1 MICLPQV
8 NIIHC
13 LPKRRLILGLCFTLS
28 SFFASGAA
36 ALDDITLQ
44 LKFLHQFQF
53 AGYYAAL
60 EQGYYRQAGLNVHIL
75 EGISGKEP
83 LENVLS
89 GKSQFGVGSSGLL
102 LERHAGKPVVVLGV
116 VFQHSPYVLLTPKTA
131 VTQTIH
137 DIAGKPVMLAAQS
150 EEIIAYLKKEGIALD
165 AITRVEHSFK
175 PDDLIS
181 GKVYG
186 FSAYSTNE
194 TDYLDH
200 AGFAYQAYTPRSA
213 GIDFYGDNLFTSEQE
228 IEKHPAR
235 VQAFR
240 DASMR
245 GWQYA
250 MSHTEEIS
258 DLILAKYSQ
267 RNSREHLLYEAKQ
280 MMPLLQPVLVEIG
293 YMNPGRWRHIGEVY
307 AELGMLPKQVA
318 LDGFLYESNP
328 RLDLRWWYRA
338 LAAVVFIAIFA
349 WVIHIRRLSAER
361 EISRERV
368 KASEERLN
376 FAMQGSGY
384 GVWDW
389 DIPSGTV
396 MYSERWREMHGYS
409 ENEVPNRLEGWEQR
423 VHPDELDKIKAE
435 MLAYL
440 KGKSD
445 TYVNEHRA
453 LNKDGSWKWVV
464 DRGMVVSRDANG
476 KPLRMVCTHADIS
489 ERKQYEAN
497 LRHLNEQL
505 ELRVEE
511 RTRELSLAMKQV
523 TQSEKLASLGSL
535 VAGISHELNTPIGNT
550 LMVAST
556 LNDKIEQLEAML
568 ATGQVSRSKLHHLLE
583 DCQKASALIMR
594 NSQRS
599 GELIASFKR
608 VAVDQ
613 TSERRRNFDLNTLVT
628 DILNALGPA
637 LRRAKAEVKIDI
649 TADLQMDSYP
659 GYLEQIL
666 SNLVMNSLHHGF
678 NERETGHIL
687 ISAQQLDDNIELVY
701 QDDGL
706 GIAKELQHRVF
717 EPFYT
722 TKLGQGGSGLGL
734 SIVYNLTHAILK
746 GQLQL
751 ESDTG
756 QGLRIV
762 FNFPAQTPE
771 Q

>member
-1 MICLPQV
+1 MIFLNQV
-8 NIIHC
+8 T
-13 LPKRRLILGLCFTLS
+13 RRCHISSQRLVLGFCVSLS
-28 SFFASGAA
+28 GLFAPSAA
-36 ALDDITLQ
+36 ALDDINLQ
-44 LKFLHQFQF
+44 LKYLHQFQF

-60 EQGYYRQAGLNVHIL
+60 EQGYYREAGLDVHIS

-89 GKSQFGVGSSGLL
+89 GKSQFGVGSSSLL

-116 VFQHSPYVLLTPKTA
+116 VFQHSPYVLLTPKTTA
-131 VTQTIH
+131 TQTIH
-137 DIAGKPVMLAAQS
+137 DIAGKSLMLAAQS

-165 AITRVEHSFK
+165 GIKQLEHSFK
-175 PDDLIS
+175 PDDLIN

-194 TDYLDH
+194 TDYLDR

-228 IEKHPAR
+228 IAKHPAR
-235 VQAFR
+235 VRAFR
-240 DASMR
+240 EASMR

-280 MMPLLQPVLVEIG
+280 MMPLLQPVLVEMG
-293 YMNPGRWRHIGEVY
+293 YMNPGRWQHIGEVY
-307 AELGMLPKQVA
+307 AELGMLPKHVS
-318 LDGFLYESNP
+318 LDGFLYEPNP
-328 RLDLRWWYRA
+328 RLDLVWWYRA
-338 LAAVVFIAIFA
+338 LAAVVLIAACA
-349 WVIHIRRLSAER
+349 WLIHIKHLSTER
-361 EISRERV
+361 GIARARI

-376 FAMQGSGY
+376 FAMQGAGY

-396 MYSERWREMHGYS
+396 MYSERWREMHGYQQD
-409 ENEVPNRLEGWEQR
+409 EVPNCLEGWEQR
-423 VHPDELDKIKAE
+423 VHPDDLSKIKVA
-435 MLAYL
+435 MLDYL

-445 TYVNEHRA
+445 SYVNEHRA

-464 DRGMVVSRDANG
+464 DRGMVVSRDAHG

-489 ERKQYEAN
+489 ERKQYESN
-497 LRHLNEQL
+497 LQHLNEQL

-511 RTRELSLAMKQV
+511 RTRELSLAMQQV
-523 TQSEKLASLGSL
+523 IQSEKLASLGSL

-556 LNDKIEQLEAML
+556 LNDRISQLDALL
-568 ATGQVSRSKLHHLLE
+568 ASGHISRSKLHLLLE
-583 DCQKASALIMR
+583 DCQNASALIMR

-613 TSERRRNFDLNTLVT
+613 TSERRRNFDLHILVQ

-637 LRRAKAEVKIDI
+637 IRRAKAEVEIRI
-649 TADLQMDSYP
+649 AAGLQMDSYP

-678 NERETGHIL
+678 NASKSGHIL
-687 ISAQQLDDNIELVY
+687 ISAQQLIDSVELVY

-734 SIVYNLTHAILK
+734 SIVYNLTHAIFK
-746 GQLQL
+746 GKVQL
-751 ESDTG
+751 ESEAG
-756 QGLRIV
+756 HGLRIV
-762 FNFPAQTPE
+762 FNFPLLPPE